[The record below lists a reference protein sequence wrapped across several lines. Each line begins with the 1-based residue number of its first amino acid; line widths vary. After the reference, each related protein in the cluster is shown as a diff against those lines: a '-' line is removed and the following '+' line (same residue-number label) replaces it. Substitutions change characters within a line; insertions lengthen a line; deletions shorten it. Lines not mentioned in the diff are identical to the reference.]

1 MERIYINNHTFGES
15 SRGVFIV
22 RGENVVFL
30 GELDP
35 DAEDSIEDLVVDKSL
50 EEADLSSSKSSSAA
64 FSAPQS
70 AQQPRVLSR
79 IPFKDAERIF
89 KERAAVEKKRFRE
102 RSKKMNLGEE
112 KDNYENHLY

>member
-1 MERIYINNHTFGES
+1 M
-15 SRGVFIV
+15 

-35 DAEDSIEDLVVDKSL
+35 DREDYIEDLVIDSSA
-50 EEADLSSSKSSSAA
+50 EDADLSAGPASSEFPSSHPV
-64 FSAPQS
+64 APKEL
-70 AQQPRVLSR
+70 RR

-89 KERAAVEKKRFRE
+89 KERAAAKQKLFKE
-102 RSKKMNLGEE
+102 RSRKMNLGEQ